1 MNKLVIRSSLKILA
15 LKFEYFDVSF
25 ITELF
30 FIRRLIKSKNDH
42 DLQTFLNI
50 YTSILQQIKQF
61 WINPPPPPKD
71 LYLSVRLSVYLSWL
85 LKAQEIILFATET
98 LRILNLNEEIY
109 ACRTKRAFI
118 LHNLFLKSS
127 FDNSIYNVE
136 SKS

>member
-1 MNKLVIRSSLKILA
+1 MSFVNENDNDANLKNWVVNKLVIRSSLKILA

-61 WINPPPPPKD
+61 
-71 LYLSVRLSVYLSWL
+71 
-85 LKAQEIILFATET
+85 
-98 LRILNLNEEIY
+98 
-109 ACRTKRAFI
+109 
-118 LHNLFLKSS
+118 
-127 FDNSIYNVE
+127 
-136 SKS
+136 